1 MTKKEI
7 SIHYLKLLEK
17 GAIDQLLAL
26 FSDASLVDSPIYGIM
41 SAKQFYYD
49 LANDTTNS
57 KLKLLGVFEEDDS
70 NQVALYFNYKWTL
83 KNNEIVNFDVV
94 DIIEFDAQNKI
105 SKLKIIYDTVV
116 ARGLVKQLEK

>member
-7 SIHYLKLLEK
+7 CTQYIELLEK
-17 GAIDQLLAL
+17 GEIEQLLSL
-26 FSDASLVDSPIYGIM
+26 FNKDGMVDSPIYGQRK
-41 SAKQFYYD
+41 AADFYHD
-49 LANDTTNS
+49 LTNDTSNS
-57 KLKLLGVFEEDDS
+57 QLKLLGVFEENES
-70 NQVALYFNYKWTL
+70 NQVALYFNYQWTL

-116 ARGLVKQLEK
+116 ARGLVKQLEE

>member
-7 SIHYLKLLEK
+7 CTLYIELLEM
-17 GAIDQLLAL
+17 GEIEQLLTL
-26 FSDASLVDSPIYGIM
+26 FNKDGMVDSPIYGQRK
-41 SAKQFYYD
+41 AADFYRD
-49 LANDTTNS
+49 LTNDTSNS
-57 KLKLLGVFEEDDS
+57 QLKLLGVFEENGS

-105 SKLKIIYDTVV
+105 SKLKIIYDTVI
-116 ARGLVKQLEK
+116 ARGLVKQLKE

>member
-7 SIHYLKLLEK
+7 CTHYIELLEK
-17 GAIDQLLAL
+17 GEIEQLLSL
-26 FSDASLVDSPIYGIM
+26 FNKDGMVDSPIYGQRK
-41 SAKQFYYD
+41 AADFYHD
-49 LANDTTNS
+49 LTNDTSNS
-57 KLKLLGVFEEDDS
+57 QLQLLGIFEENES

-94 DIIEFDAQNKI
+94 DIIEFDDQNKI

-116 ARGLVKQLEK
+116 ARELVKQLEV